1 LFMPPLNIEGYV
13 IVCANGML
21 ADANHVMPPELKF
34 KGDQAFF
41 TAALDRADVIVHGR
55 NSYEDQPN
63 SPKRTRIILTR
74 SIASTAS
81 DPSNPKAT
89 LWNPLGASFADAC
102 AHAGVSGGT
111 AAIIGGPVVFGM
123 FFGRYDTFW
132 LSVAPHV
139 RLSGGEA
146 CFPGVPERTPQ
157 EVLATHGLKPT
168 DVKILDAAH
177 DVRVT
182 AWRRRRSQ

>member
-1 LFMPPLNIEGYV
+1 
-13 IVCANGML
+13 
-21 ADANHVMPPELKF
+21 
-34 KGDQAFF
+34 
-41 TAALDRADVIVHGR
+41 
-55 NSYEDQPN
+55 
-63 SPKRTRIILTR
+63 
-74 SIASTAS
+74 
-81 DPSNPKAT
+81 
-89 LWNPLGASFADAC
+89 LGASFADAC

-182 AWRRRRSQ
+182 AWRRSRSQ